1 MKFLSVIF
9 ISLLISFCAEAKQK
23 ESLQDSLL
31 NVWNNKQL
39 QDTTRIK
46 AIKQLAWQCYAFTNT
61 DTAEMYAQMGF
72 QLAKEKGNKK
82 FMSILLNTLGS
93 ISALKGDFP
102 QAVLRLNNA
111 LNIQQQLQDFYGV
124 AKTYN
129 NIGYICRN
137 QGKYTEALDYQM
149 KSIHIQ
155 EKYKY
160 SDFKLATL
168 INIGIT
174 YQEFN
179 DYQSALKYYLK
190 GLKFAEITHDTLQI
204 ADIQN
209 NIGLIY
215 VNQKEYRKALS
226 QFTSNIEIFKK
237 YNNHQRMAS
246 TYLNIGLCYVYLKRT
261 EESLINYQ
269 LAEQYYIKVGDQ
281 NGIIKVLNNI
291 GGLYKNLL
299 KYDEALAYYLKSLE
313 LCKLIDSKKEMA
325 NALGGIGYIYRQ
337 QNKNSKAKIYLE
349 DALRYAQEAGSTEEI
364 SYAASYLWDFFKATH
379 EYEKALKMH
388 ELYMQMKDSISSDE
402 KQKELIKATTKFI
415 YEKKAAADSVLNAKQ
430 MEIKNVELNKQRIQI
445 KAKRNEQI
453 ALFAGLLLVLIFSG
467 LIYNRYRV
475 TQQQKVIIE
484 TAHQTLEV
492 KSKEILDSINYSK
505 RIQKAILPP
514 ERLVKE
520 YLNQSFVLYIPKDI
534 VAGDFYWID
543 KVDQKIYIAVCD
555 CTGHGV
561 PGALVSVVCNN
572 ALNRAVNEFGER
584 LPGKIFDKTRE
595 LIVENFAKSDEE
607 VKDGMDA
614 SLAAID
620 LSQLYSENNL
630 NEPLLGKHVNLTWA
644 GANNPMW
651 IIRKKEHTHEIIEFK
666 PNKQPLG
673 KGYESS
679 PFTTHEF
686 ELQKGDTIY
695 LFTDGYADQF
705 GGENGKKLTKAKL
718 RDFAISIANQDM
730 EQQRISLLNYHLQFK
745 GKEEQV
751 DDICLIGVRV

>member
-1 MKFLSVIF
+1 MNRFTYILF
-9 ISLLISFCAEAKQK
+9 ISLLFSFFVKAEHAP
-23 ESLQDSLL
+23 SLQDSLL

-46 AIKQLAWQCYAFTNT
+46 AIKQLAWQVYAFTNT

-72 QLAKEKGNKK
+72 KLAEQKGNKK
-82 FMSILLNTLGS
+82 YMSMLLNTLGT
-93 ISALKGDFP
+93 ISALKGNYTVAI
-102 QAVLRLNNA
+102 QRLNKA
-111 LNIQQQLQDFYGV
+111 LNIQQQQQDFYGV

-129 NIGYICRN
+129 NIGYIFRN
-137 QGKYTEALDYQM
+137 QGKYAEALDYQL
-149 KSIHIQ
+149 KSIQIQ

-160 SDFKLATL
+160 GDFKLATL

-190 GLKFAEITHDTLQI
+190 GLKFAEITNDTLQI

-215 VNQKEYRKALS
+215 VNQKEYRNALS

-237 YNNHQRMAS
+237 SNNYQRMAS
-246 TYLNIGLCYVYLKRT
+246 TYLNIGLCHIYLERAA
-261 EESLINYQ
+261 EALINYQ
-269 LAEQYYIKVGDQ
+269 LAEQYYNKVGDQ

-291 GGLYKNLL
+291 GGLYKKQL
-299 KYDEALAYYLKSLE
+299 KYNDALNYYLKSLE

-325 NALGGIGYIYRQ
+325 SALGNVGYIYRQ
-337 QNKNSKAKIYLE
+337 QNKNSKAKTYLE
-349 DALRYAQEAGSTEEI
+349 DALRYAQEAGAIEEI
-364 SYAASYLWDFFKATH
+364 SYAASYLWDFYKSTH
-379 EYEKALKMH
+379 DYENALIMH

-430 MEIKNVELNKQRIQI
+430 LEIKNVELNKQRIQI

-453 ALFAGLLLVLIFSG
+453 ALFVGLLLVLIFSG
-467 LIYNRYRV
+467 LMYNRYRV
-475 TQQQKVIIE
+475 TQHQKIIIE
-484 TAHQTLEV
+484 NAHKTLEI

-520 YLNQSFVLYIPKDI
+520 YLSNSFVLYLPKDI
-534 VAGDFYWID
+534 VAGDFYWIE

-620 LSQLYSENNL
+620 LSNLYSENITNAL
-630 NEPLLGKHVNLTWA
+630 VDNKVNLTWA

-651 IIRKKEHTHEIIEFK
+651 ILRKKENTHEIIEFK

-679 PFTTHEF
+679 PFTTHQI

-695 LFTDGYADQF
+695 LFTDGFADQF

-718 RDFAISIANQDM
+718 RDFALSIANQDM
-730 EQQRISLLNYHLQFK
+730 EQQRVSLLNYHLHYRGMQ
-745 GKEEQV
+745 EQV
-751 DDICLIGVRV
+751 DDICVIGVRV

>member
-1 MKFLSVIF
+1 MNRFTYILL
-9 ISLLISFCAEAKQK
+9 ISLLFSFFVKAEHAP
-23 ESLQDSLL
+23 SLQDSLL

-46 AIKQLAWQCYAFTNT
+46 AIKQLAWQVYAFTNT

-72 QLAKEKGNKK
+72 KLAEQKGNKK
-82 FMSILLNTLGS
+82 YMSMLLNTLGT
-93 ISALKGDFP
+93 ISALKGNYTVAI
-102 QAVLRLNNA
+102 QRLNKA
-111 LNIQQQLQDFYGV
+111 LNIQQQQQDFYGV

-129 NIGYICRN
+129 NIGYIFRN
-137 QGKYTEALDYQM
+137 QGKYAEALDYQL
-149 KSIHIQ
+149 KSIQIQ

-160 SDFKLATL
+160 GDFKLATL

-190 GLKFAEITHDTLQI
+190 GLKFAEITNDTLQI

-215 VNQKEYRKALS
+215 VNQKEYRNALS

-237 YNNHQRMAS
+237 SNNYQRMAS
-246 TYLNIGLCYVYLKRT
+246 TYLNIGLCHIYLERA
-261 EESLINYQ
+261 EEALINYQ
-269 LAEQYYIKVGDQ
+269 LAEQYYNKVGDQ

-291 GGLYKNLL
+291 GGLYKKQL
-299 KYDEALAYYLKSLE
+299 KYNDALNYYLKSLE

-325 NALGGIGYIYRQ
+325 SALGNVGYIYRL
-337 QNKNSKAKIYLE
+337 QNKNSKAKTYLE
-349 DALRYAQEAGSTEEI
+349 DALRYAQEAGAIEEI
-364 SYAASYLWDFFKATH
+364 SYAASYLWDFYKSTH
-379 EYEKALKMH
+379 DYENALIMH

-430 MEIKNVELNKQRIQI
+430 LEIKNVELNKQRIQI

-453 ALFAGLLLVLIFSG
+453 ALFVGLLLVLIFSG
-467 LIYNRYRV
+467 LMYNRYRV
-475 TQQQKVIIE
+475 TQHQKIIIE
-484 TAHQTLEV
+484 NAHKTLEI

-520 YLNQSFVLYIPKDI
+520 YLSNSFVLYLPKDI
-534 VAGDFYWID
+534 VAGDFYWIE

-620 LSQLYSENNL
+620 LSNLYSENITNAL
-630 NEPLLGKHVNLTWA
+630 VDNKVNLTWA

-651 IIRKKEHTHEIIEFK
+651 ILRKKENTHEIIEFK

-679 PFTTHEF
+679 PFTTHQI

-695 LFTDGYADQF
+695 LFTDGFADQF

-718 RDFAISIANQDM
+718 RDFALSIANQDM
-730 EQQRISLLNYHLQFK
+730 EQQRVSLLNYHLHYRGMQ
-745 GKEEQV
+745 EQV
-751 DDICLIGVRV
+751 DDICVIGVRV